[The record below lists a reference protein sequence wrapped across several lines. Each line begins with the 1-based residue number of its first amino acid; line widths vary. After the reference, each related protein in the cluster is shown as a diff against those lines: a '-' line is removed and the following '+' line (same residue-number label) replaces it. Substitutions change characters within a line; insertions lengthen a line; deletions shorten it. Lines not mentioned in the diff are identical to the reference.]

1 MADGLARAH
10 VIDSDILLRIS
21 RRDDPDHA
29 VVRHSVL
36 DVKIYDDR
44 LVAVTVVH
52 KVPHLLTL
60 NDLDFRRYASVVAV
74 HPRTIAAR

>member
-10 VIDSDILLRIS
+10 VIESDILLRIS

-36 DVKIYDDR
+36 HVKIYDDR
-44 LVAVTVVH
+44 LVAATVVYR
-52 KVPHLLTL
+52 VPHLLTL
-60 NDLDFRRYASVVAV
+60 DDKISAGKPAIVAV
-74 HPRTIAAR
+74 RPRMIAAR

>member
-10 VIDSDILLRIS
+10 VIDSNILLRIS
-21 RRDDPDHA
+21 WRDDPDHA

-44 LVAVTVVH
+44 LVAAMVVH

-60 NDLDFRRYASVVAV
+60 DDKDLRGHASIVAIY
-74 HPRTIAAR
+74 HG